1 MSPEPILAR
10 DTCHTA
16 GRHTDRRPR
25 PPLVYRATPPLVNLM
40 IGTLT
45 PPIGIVLFV
54 VARVADLP
62 FGRLT
67 DPERRGP
74 LRLDRRARPGELR

>member
-1 MSPEPILAR
+1 MVL
-10 DTCHTA
+10 
-16 GRHTDRRPR
+16 
-25 PPLVYRATPPLVNLM
+25 NLM

-62 FGRLT
+62 F
-67 DPERRGP
+67 ERVTRATAPFLIPLVTVLGLITVFPKLVLWLPRAVLGP
-74 LRLDRRARPGELR
+74 